1 MVNGIPRWR
10 SPAVIGA
17 VAAAL
22 VVAAV
27 AAIALGSD
35 DSEPR
40 QLAIRAGTT
49 TSSEPDTTTT
59 SVAETTTTTS
69 AIGTNEETTTTTR
82 RRTAAT
88 TATTAARTTPT
99 TARTALTSPPVG
111 TMRSSDG
118 QVAGEQGS
126 YCWQGDGQSLCSDSA
141 DIDPAQTLR
150 VRQGS
155 SLELRWAIEEQP
167 VSVQAKST
175 QGTQWVDV
183 TPAPPNANPATFTPT
198 FAPGTYRIAVFS
210 QWSRGD
216 VTHFYKVEVY

>member
-1 MVNGIPRWR
+1 M
-10 SPAVIGA
+10 IGA

-40 QLAIRAGTT
+40 QLAVRAGTT
-49 TSSEPDTTTT
+49 TSSEPETTTT
-59 SVAETTTTTS
+59 SVDETTTTTS
-69 AIGTNEETTTTTR
+69 AIGTNEDTTTTTR

-88 TATTAARTTPT
+88 TATTAVPGTTPT
-99 TARTALTSPPVG
+99 TARTSLTSPPVS

-126 YCWQGDGQSLCSDSA
+126 YCWEGDGRSLCADSA

-150 VRQGS
+150 VPQGS
-155 SLELRWAIEEQP
+155 ALELRWAIEEQP
-167 VSVQAKST
+167 VSVQAKYT
-175 QGTQWVDV
+175 EGTQWLDV
-183 TPAPPNANPATFTPT
+183 TPAPPTANPSTFTST
-198 FAPGTYRIAVFS
+198 LAPGTYRIAVFS